1 MRLIKKMIHP
11 SLADMRG
18 TPLERRSARGIIL
31 DKDNIL
37 LIFTKR
43 YNDYSFPGGGVEPHE
58 GLQAG
63 LQREL
68 AEETGA
74 SCVDVIRE
82 FGCVDEF
89 RPSFKPEYDFVHMKS
104 YFYVCKIA
112 HDFDNIQLE
121 DYEVANGS
129 RPVWVDIRDAI
140 AHNKAVMEKQESTRG
155 FSIERE
161 TYVLERIL
169 QELYS

>member
-1 MRLIKKMIHP
+1 MVHP
-11 SLADMRG
+11 SIADVNG
-18 TPLERRSARGIIL
+18 KALERRSARGIIL
-31 DKDNIL
+31 DQYNIL
-37 LIFTKR
+37 LIFTKH

-58 GLQAG
+58 ALQAG

-74 SCVDVIRE
+74 RSVVVIQE
-82 FGCVDEF
+82 FGYVDEY
-89 RPSFKPEYDFVHMKS
+89 RPYDKPEYDIVHMES
-104 YFYVCKIA
+104 YFYVCKVDP
-112 HDFDNIQLE
+112 DFDNIQLE

-140 AHNKAVMEKQESTRG
+140 AHNKAVMKNEETTMG

-161 TYVLERIL
+161 TYVLERLL
-169 QELYS
+169 QELF